1 MFTHKPQEYN
11 ELGVKVK
18 GEGKYLELAECVM
31 RRRMSAKARGDGRE
45 RTVQG
50 VAEEETLPF
59 PPKRE
64 GECKKMGRFRRKV
77 HKFFAVCTDERK
89 IRNIFFEK
97 TTLFRNKRFTF
108 ADDKTQ
114 PSLFPPQCDV
124 HIAAIFG
131 RYPPECQRKCSLTYC
146 KKARRSTGG
155 ASGLSKTCVI
165 RLRSGVYSEQNRL
178 RWIDRGHLGYVSA
191 ISPRKAVRRR
201 VTSHSAA
208 TDGHHQSVE
217 SGHRSSEKQL
227 SNALVR
233 PQRSG
238 SAT

>member
-1 MFTHKPQEYN
+1 MQENGEVSKKSPQ
-11 ELGVKVK
+11 V
-18 GEGKYLELAECVM
+18 
-31 RRRMSAKARGDGRE
+31 
-45 RTVQG
+45 
-50 VAEEETLPF
+50 
-59 PPKRE
+59 
-64 GECKKMGRFRRKV
+64 
-77 HKFFAVCTDERK
+77 FAVCSDERK

-97 TTLFRNKRFTF
+97 TTPFRNKRFTF

-114 PSLFPPQCDV
+114 PSLFPPQCGV

-131 RYPPECQRKCSLTYC
+131 RYSPEFQRKCSLTYC
-146 KKARRSTGG
+146 KKARRSTGE

-191 ISPRKAVRRR
+191 ISLQKVVSLR

-217 SGHRSSEKQL
+217 SGHRSSEKRL
-227 SNALVR
+227 SNARLCGLSDR
-233 PQRSG
+233 ALQRRRG
-238 SAT
+238 KHLRLGFRCRGGAPH